1 MTHKGATHDLTERRH
16 AGVSTNKA
24 DTQVTLNSEAAVPT
38 AVPTGSTVPIVN
50 QNLACLGHFKE
61 H

>member
-24 DTQVTLNSEAAVPT
+24 DTQVTLNSWAAVPIGFK
-38 AVPTGSTVPIVN
+38 VPFVN